1 MFSGFKDVE
10 FRTSDGFVT
19 LDRVVSES
27 VVFLEIAEA
36 GFMPY
41 PVGAKVE
48 TRLAHI
54 FRLVLEI

>member
-19 LDRVVSES
+19 LDRVVGES

-54 FRLVLEI
+54 F